1 MISRA
6 THINKTQLK
15 KVNKALAAAGYSEY
29 PGDRTTAQP
38 EGCGSG
44 YLSNLLD
51 YLAAGQSGEQQ
62 RVLKI
67 VNDTLL

>member
-6 THINKTQLK
+6 AHINKTQLK
-15 KVNKALAAAGYSEY
+15 EVNKALAAAGYNEY

-44 YLSNLLD
+44 YLSNLLN

-62 RVLKI
+62 KI
-67 VNDTLL
+67 WKIINGTL